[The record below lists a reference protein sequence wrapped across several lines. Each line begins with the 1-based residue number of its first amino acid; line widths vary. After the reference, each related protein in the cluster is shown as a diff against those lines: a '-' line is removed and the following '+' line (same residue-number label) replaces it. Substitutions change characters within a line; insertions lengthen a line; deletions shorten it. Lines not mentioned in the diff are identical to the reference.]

1 MMTLSPEM
9 ESGDATMDGHHRD
22 FLAAVNAMLTCAD
35 GDLSARLQAFLAHAV
50 EHFGSED
57 LTMEGSGYATKQ
69 CHLDEHKAVL
79 ASGGEVNARVA
90 GGDIEVGR
98 RYAREL
104 LRWFPEHTRE
114 MDLGLAAWVQKQRL
128 GGARIKI
135 QRRLPSTAD

>member
-1 MMTLSPEM
+1 MTLSPEM
-9 ESGDATMDGHHRD
+9 ESGDAGMDGHHRD
-22 FLAAVNAMLTCAD
+22 FLAAVSAMLSCAD
-35 GDLSARLQAFLAHAV
+35 ADFSTRLQAFLAHAV

-57 LTMEGSGYATKQ
+57 RMMEGQGYATKQ

-79 ASGGEVNARVA
+79 ASGDEVKTRVA
-90 GGDIEVGR
+90 AGDIEVGR

-135 QRRLPSTAD
+135 QRRGVGASG